1 MITMQ
6 EMEKELAI
14 YRKNFTAVRLISEA
28 DILRT
33 IEARKHNPASR
44 ACPCRDGRMTSQGC
58 RNCIVLRAYMEKCKK
73 IKLEYDDP
81 NVYQVTARYLHVEGG
96 RYVLELVQKLDD
108 DMMIDAE
115 SGEKLAN
122 RLSSYEDKLYH
133 DALTGA
139 LNRRYYEEHM
149 CKTVYEA
156 GIAMIDVDNFKLY
169 NDVFGHRAGD
179 VVLETMAQSVKLHT
193 ASGDLLVRLGGDE
206 FLLVMPGIPADRLY
220 SRLLQVSEAVH
231 NTPVPGYTNLQ
242 ISISIGGV
250 MGNGRLL
257 ETAVE

>member
-33 IEARKHNPASR
+33 IEARKYNPASR

-96 RYVLELVQKLDD
+96 RYARSLPIACPVMRISCTTMRSRGRSTAAITRNTCAKPS
-108 DMMIDAE
+108 M
-115 SGEKLAN
+115 
-122 RLSSYEDKLYH
+122 RR
-133 DALTGA
+133 AL
-139 LNRRYYEEHM
+139 
-149 CKTVYEA
+149 
-156 GIAMIDVDNFKLY
+156 
-169 NDVFGHRAGD
+169 
-179 VVLETMAQSVKLHT
+179 
-193 ASGDLLVRLGGDE
+193 
-206 FLLVMPGIPADRLY
+206 P
-220 SRLLQVSEAVH
+220 
-231 NTPVPGYTNLQ
+231 
-242 ISISIGGV
+242 
-250 MGNGRLL
+250 
-257 ETAVE
+257 

>member
-1 MITMQ
+1 
-6 EMEKELAI
+6 
-14 YRKNFTAVRLISEA
+14 
-28 DILRT
+28 
-33 IEARKHNPASR
+33 
-44 ACPCRDGRMTSQGC
+44 
-58 RNCIVLRAYMEKCKK
+58 
-73 IKLEYDDP
+73 
-81 NVYQVTARYLHVEGG
+81 
-96 RYVLELVQKLDD
+96 
-108 DMMIDAE
+108 
-115 SGEKLAN
+115 
-122 RLSSYEDKLYH
+122 
-133 DALTGA
+133 
-139 LNRRYYEEHM
+139 M

-257 ETAVE
+257 ETAVEQADQLMYQAKTHTNMVMTEMMLAQSSEQENELHARKERILIVDDVISTGESLTALEKLVEKAGGNICGRMAILAEGDAQERGDIIYLEKIPLFFHNKK

>member
-44 ACPCRDGRMTSQGC
+44 ACPCRAGRMTSQGC

-133 DALTGA
+133 DALTGT

-169 NDVFGHRAGD
+169 NFIMMFSGIARAM
-179 VVLETMAQSVKLHT
+179 LCWRRWRSPLSCIPRAAICWCAWAETSSCWLCPASPLT
-193 ASGDLLVRLGGDE
+193 AC
-206 FLLVMPGIPADRLY
+206 
-220 SRLLQVSEAVH
+220 
-231 NTPVPGYTNLQ
+231 
-242 ISISIGGV
+242 
-250 MGNGRLL
+250 
-257 ETAVE
+257 TAACCK